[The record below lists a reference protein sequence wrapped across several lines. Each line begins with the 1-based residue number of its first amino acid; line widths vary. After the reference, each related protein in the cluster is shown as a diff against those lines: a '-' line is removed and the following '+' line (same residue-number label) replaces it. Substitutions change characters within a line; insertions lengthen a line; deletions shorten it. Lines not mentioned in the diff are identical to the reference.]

1 MDYSRTEER
10 TAKGEKEEKR
20 GREGENTLRKGITH
34 MSIKRNAAESAA
46 LSTQHYHWRG
56 DVVRRMTK
64 IPSEWPEK
72 MASTKI
78 SWSDNVGLLESAGE
92 ACILERADPLVIGVC
107 DRP

>member
-1 MDYSRTEER
+1 MSNRRRD
-10 TAKGEKEEKR
+10 AA
-20 GREGENTLRKGITH
+20 ENTT
-34 MSIKRNAAESAA
+34 
-46 LSTQHYHWRG
+46 LSTHHYHWRG

-78 SWSDNVGLLESAGE
+78 SWSDDVGLLESPDE
-92 ACILERADPLVIGVC
+92 ACILERADALAIGVC